1 MSTRVAVAVL
11 IVVIVVI
18 VVGAAMVTL
27 YVTGNLGNRTR

>member
-11 IVVIVVI
+11 IVVI